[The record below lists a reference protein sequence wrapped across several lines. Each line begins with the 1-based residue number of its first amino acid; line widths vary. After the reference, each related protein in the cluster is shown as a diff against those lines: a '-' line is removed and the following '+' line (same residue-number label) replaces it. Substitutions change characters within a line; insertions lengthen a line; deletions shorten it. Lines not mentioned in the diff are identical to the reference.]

1 MIFDVIDLGSAHPDN
16 PPSSLPKIGKI
27 RFGSIDLLE
36 SPIPGE
42 ASKKPFD
49 QLSSGSINFNHSKGI
64 PSPIV
69 SQKQSKDEFMRA
81 CELFYDGHESTE
93 KLRNVLREQIRKS
106 ANLLYTLSSSAQ
118 MIESLVKTHFK
129 ENQKLY
135 NDRMN
140 LVVEDF
146 NIRLGKLEKEVFGNV
161 ERNSFMPSATPKE
174 DSDTFVLETIK
185 EKEI

>member
-1 MIFDVIDLGSAHPDN
+1 MIFDVIGLGSAHPDN

-69 SQKQSKDEFMRA
+69 RSKDEFMRA

-93 KLRNVLREQIRKS
+93 MLRNVLREQIRKS

-129 ENQKLY
+129 ENQKLH

-140 LVVEDF
+140 LTVEDF
-146 NIRLGKLEKEVFGNV
+146 NMRLGKLEKEVFGNV
-161 ERNSFMPSATPKE
+161 ETNSSVPSATPKV
-174 DSDTFVLETIK
+174 DNDTSVLETIK